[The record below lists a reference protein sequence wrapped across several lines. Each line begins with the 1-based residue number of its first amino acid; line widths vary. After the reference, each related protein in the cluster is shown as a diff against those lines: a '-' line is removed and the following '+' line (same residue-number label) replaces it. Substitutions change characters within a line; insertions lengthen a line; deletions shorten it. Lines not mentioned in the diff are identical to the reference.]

1 MRIGVSGPHGTGK
14 TSLVEELCARLE
26 RGHTAIQE
34 PYVLLEEEGYEFAYP
49 PVAADYWAQLRYAM
63 RLLGDPAPA
72 AVYDRTPLD
81 FLAYLAA
88 IGVDAEA
95 GIDETALRTALA
107 SLDLLV
113 IVPITAETEHVL
125 PTPELTGLRRSVND
139 ALLELVY
146 VDDMQ
151 LLEDV
156 PILELACPLDQR
168 GHAVL
173 NALTY

>member
-14 TSLVEELCARLE
+14 TTLVEELCARLE
-26 RGHTAIQE
+26 RGHTAVPE

-49 PVAADYWAQLRYAM
+49 PVAADYWVQLRYAM

-72 AVYDRTPLD
+72 VVYDRTPLD

-95 GIDETALRTALA
+95 GIDETAIRTALA
-107 SLDLLV
+107 TLDLLV
-113 IVPITAETEHVL
+113 IVPITTETEHVL
-125 PTPELTGLRRSVND
+125 PTPELTGLRRNVND

-146 VDDMQ
+146 VDDML
-151 LLEDV
+151 LLENV
-156 PILELACPLDQR
+156 PILELACPLDER

-173 NALTY
+173 RALT